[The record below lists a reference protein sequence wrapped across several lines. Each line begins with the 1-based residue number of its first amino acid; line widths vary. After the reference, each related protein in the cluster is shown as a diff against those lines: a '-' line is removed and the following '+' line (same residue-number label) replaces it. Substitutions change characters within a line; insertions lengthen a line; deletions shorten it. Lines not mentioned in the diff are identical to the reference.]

1 MKNRDGNISKNT
13 KYRTHPIVKALLSLF
28 LVFALFS
35 AAAVYFMY
43 LYTVGVAS
51 EYEKKYA
58 AVRYGAYLELCEK
71 LGENDAE
78 GAEEA
83 LSRFYLFLDGSGKD
97 HGNKNKN
104 ENENKNNAEN
114 EEILLNYLR
123 NGALTEEESMLLY
136 EIFSENGDDVEFA
149 VKKATEAIFDRVHER
164 STEVWGGNDSEWRTL
179 RERAEVTEKEAR
191 DVARRFIGGGAQLTS
206 EKSGTFPLVYVFS
219 CENAIAEISRMGGR
233 LLTLWRYP
241 LGELSERSD
250 EACRSAAREFVY
262 ESGITG
268 AYLTEERKIYA
279 GNESV
284 DEIEAE
290 AETETEYIF
299 CGTCVVGDEEALMAD
314 ERVEVRVAKS
324 GARITGFD
332 AREFYR
338 HRGNKFS
345 GKIEVTRG
353 EAAKILGCD
362 NGDIRLVIFGGEAY
376 WCDVSAKENDLKSEI
391 SGGKGH
397 SISAQRG
404 GLG

>member
-1 MKNRDGNISKNT
+1 MKNRDDNISKNA
-13 KYRTHPIVKALLSLF
+13 KYKTHPIVKSLLSLF
-28 LVFALFS
+28 LLFALFS

-43 LYTVGVAS
+43 LYTVRVAS

-83 LSRFYLFLDGSGKD
+83 LSRFYLFLDGSGKN
-97 HGNKNKN
+97 HENKN
-104 ENENKNNAEN
+104 ENNTEN

-123 NGALTEEESMLLY
+123 NGELTEEESVLLY

-164 STEVWGGNDSEWRTL
+164 STEVLGGNDSEWRTL
-179 RERAEVTEKEAR
+179 RERAEVTEKEAK

-206 EKSGTFPLVYVFS
+206 EESGTFPLVYVFS
-219 CENAIAEISRMGGR
+219 CENAVAEISRMGGR

-279 GNESV
+279 GNEYESV
-284 DEIEAE
+284 YDINY
-290 AETETEYIF
+290 ETEYIF

-314 ERVEVRVAKS
+314 ERIEVRVSKS

-338 HRGNKFS
+338 NRGNKFS
-345 GKIEVTRG
+345 GKTEVTRG

-391 SGGKGH
+391 SGAKGH

-404 GLG
+404 DLG